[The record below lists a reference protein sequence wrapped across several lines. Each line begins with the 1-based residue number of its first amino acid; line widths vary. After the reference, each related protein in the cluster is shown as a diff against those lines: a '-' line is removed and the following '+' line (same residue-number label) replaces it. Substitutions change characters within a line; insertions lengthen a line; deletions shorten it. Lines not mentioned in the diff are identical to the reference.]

1 MTNPGEGSF
10 VLSDIEELIAALAN
24 FGGLKNAL

>member
-24 FGGLKNAL
+24 FGGLNAL